1 MNIAA
6 GVNEQ
11 FANYSNYLIRSA
23 MFVYALSKGVRNGW
37 LDRRRYEPVAQRGYQ
52 GLIDQFVHVDDR
64 DLVNLTSI
72 CKVAGLGGD
81 PYRDGSFDYYTS
93 TDIVANDPKGLGAFV
108 LASVEHR

>member
-1 MNIAA
+1 
-6 GVNEQ
+6 
-11 FANYSNYLIRSA
+11 
-23 MFVYALSKGVRNGW
+23 
-37 LDRRRYEPVAQRGYQ
+37 
-52 GLIDQFVHVDDR
+52 VHVDDR